1 MYADLYKAWKSEKS
15 SSLPQLLPADIYDR
29 TIMYLNGVNDE
40 LSNIDTHTI
49 QSRLL
54 AREKQMTERLLDE
67 LRQTRIRKI
76 ISAAQNQIPIQTTSL
91 TEEESRLLEKI
102 RQSLSSLD
110 QRLPVPPQKEEITD
124 ELRVVRFLENIP
136 EIVGV
141 DLRIYGPFKK
151 EDVASLPAPN
161 AHALEKQGAA
171 KAIEVKGIFPEN

>member
-1 MYADLYKAWKSEKS
+1 MYTDLYMAWKSEKS
-15 SSLPQLLPADIYDR
+15 SSLPKPLPADLYHR
-29 TIMYLNGVNDE
+29 TIMYLNGLNDE
-40 LSNIDTHTI
+40 LSTTDTHTI
-49 QSRLL
+49 QGRLL

-102 RQSLSSLD
+102 TQSLSSFG
-110 QRLPVPPQKEEITD
+110 QPLPVSHKKEQMTD
-124 ELRVVRFLENIP
+124 ELRVVRFLEDIP

-141 DLRIYGPFKK
+141 DLRLYGPFKK

-171 KAIEVKGIFPEN
+171 KAIEVKGIS

>member
-1 MYADLYKAWKSEKS
+1 MYVDLYKAWKSEKS
-15 SSLPQLLPADIYDR
+15 SSLPQPLPADIYQR

-40 LSNIDTHTI
+40 LSTTDTHTI
-49 QSRLL
+49 QGRLL
-54 AREKQMTERLLDE
+54 ASEKQMTERLLDE

-76 ISAAQNQIPIQTTSL
+76 ISAAQNQVPIQTASL
-91 TEEESRLLEKI
+91 TEEESRLFEKI
-102 RQSLSSLD
+102 RQSLASLD
-110 QRLPVPPQKEEITD
+110 QRLPVPPQIEEITD
-124 ELRVVRFLENIP
+124 ELRVVRFLEDIP

-171 KAIEVKGIFPEN
+171 KAIEVKGIS